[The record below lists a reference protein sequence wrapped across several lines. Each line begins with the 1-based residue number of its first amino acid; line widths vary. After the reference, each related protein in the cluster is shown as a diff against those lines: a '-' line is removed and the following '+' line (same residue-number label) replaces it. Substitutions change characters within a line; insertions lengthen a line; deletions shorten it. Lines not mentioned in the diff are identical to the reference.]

1 MIGCAAAP
9 QGISANN
16 GMQTQNT
23 VEEIRHR
30 LSGIADLYH
39 RLVLLVG
46 PSRSGKTT
54 ALRALA
60 KADGWPRVNV
70 GVELSQRLLD
80 LTERQRALQAPR
92 LLEEVVASVSADV
105 VLLDN
110 TEILFASAL
119 RQDPLRL
126 LQSVSRGRTIVA
138 AWPGTVGGGCL
149 TYAVPEHPEFRRYPS
164 NDLMMVALG
173 QGDRAEQVQR

>member
-1 MIGCAAAP
+1 MRGCAAAP
-9 QGISANN
+9 RGISTSN
-16 GMQTQNT
+16 GMQTQDT
-23 VEEIRHR
+23 VEEIRQR

-54 ALRALA
+54 VLRALA
-60 KADGWPRVNV
+60 KADGVPLVNV
-70 GVELSQRLLD
+70 GVELSRRLLD

-105 VLLDN
+105 VLLDS
-110 TEILFASAL
+110 TEVLFASTL

-126 LQSVSRGRTIVA
+126 LQGVSRGRTIVA
-138 AWPGTVGGGCL
+138 AWLGIVGGGYL

-164 NDLMMVALG
+164 NDLMIVALG